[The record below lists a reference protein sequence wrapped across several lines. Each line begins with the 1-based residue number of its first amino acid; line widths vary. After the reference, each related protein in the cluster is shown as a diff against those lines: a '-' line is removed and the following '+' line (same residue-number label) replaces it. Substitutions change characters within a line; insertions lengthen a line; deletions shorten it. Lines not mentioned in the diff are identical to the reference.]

1 MSLSGITGII
11 LAGGKSRRMG
21 MEKGL
26 IELNGKQLIQFAI
39 EVLEPICETILI
51 STNSHFYDFLP
62 YKKIADEF
70 PNSGPM
76 GGIYSCLRASKTNQN
91 LVLSCDMPFIKSQL
105 LENLIENSDGF
116 DIVVPWHGEQ
126 RFEPMC
132 AFYHKNVEPTFR
144 DLILQK
150 NYKIP
155 DTFEQVRTNKYLI
168 SKDLPYYSTDLF
180 YNVNSKEQLSELQ
193 GKLKPD
199 HD

>member
-21 MEKGL
+21 KEKGL
-26 IELNGKQLIQFAI
+26 IELNGKLLIQYAI

-62 YKKIADEF
+62 HQKIADEF

-76 GGIYSCLRASKTNQN
+76 GGIYSCLKASKTNQN
-91 LVLSCDMPFIKSQL
+91 LVLSCDMPFIKSDL
-105 LENLIENSDGF
+105 LKDLIDNSNGF
-116 DIVVPWHGEQ
+116 DVVVPWHGEQ

-132 AFYHKNVEPTFR
+132 ASYHKKVEPTFHEF
-144 DLILQK
+144 ILQK

-155 DTFEQVRTNKYLI
+155 DAFEQLKTNKYPI
-168 SKDLPYYSTDLF
+168 TQSLPYYSKDLF
-180 YNVNSKEQLSELQ
+180 YNINSQEDLLVLN
-193 GKLKPD
+193 GKLKSE
-199 HD
+199 HE

>member
-1 MSLSGITGII
+1 MSLSGITGIV

-21 MEKGL
+21 NEKGL
-26 IELNGKQLIQFAI
+26 IELNSKPLIQYAI
-39 EVLEPICETILI
+39 DALEPICETILI

-62 YKKIADEF
+62 YQKITDEF

-76 GGIYSCLRASKTNQN
+76 GGIYSCLKASKTDQN

-105 LENLIENSDGF
+105 LADLIENSDGF

-126 RFEPMC
+126 QFEPIC
-132 AFYHKNVEPTFR
+132 AFYRKNVEPTFR
-144 DLILQK
+144 IFILQK

-155 DTFEQVRTNKYLI
+155 DAFDRLKTKKFEINTNLH
-168 SKDLPYYSTDLF
+168 YYSTDLF
-180 YNVNSKEQLSELQ
+180 FNVNSQEEFFVLQ
-193 GKLKPD
+193 GKLKSD